1 MSAQR
6 TVSREVQARVVED
19 LARGHRPVSAIADRH
34 HVPVDLVIRLRGAFG
49 PGLPELSE
57 AAKRLRKPVA
67 PPAAPAEI
75 AALVAEVCPP
85 AKDPKPYRDGLT
97 GDERAKCRAWAE
109 SRGLLDPAKH
119 SGVMLRRAVVESWR
133 AEDCPDVSARTLE
146 PVPGAE
152 ATPDDVI
159 DAPIVCG
166 TCGEPLPEPWGDS
179 CPACGELFAP
189 APAVATPEQVKTTE
203 KGEQPAAP
211 WHDWSALMERAEGV
225 PAVVREWDMAI
236 QHVEMLRDALA
247 EHEHREGMVA
257 GIVEMLEEYG
267 IPDGGG
273 SDGTFSVADL
283 AWRIFDRIEAA

>member
-6 TVSREVQARVVED
+6 TVSREVQARIVED

-34 HVPVDLVIRLRGAFG
+34 HVPADLVVKLREAFG
-49 PGLPELSE
+49 PGPVELSE
-57 AAKRLRKPVA
+57 AAKRLRKPEPPVA

-109 SRGLLDPAKH
+109 SRGLLDPARH

-146 PVPGAE
+146 SAPDDFG

-166 TCGEPLPEPWGDS
+166 TCGAPLPDPWGDS
-179 CPACGELFAP
+179 CPSCGTLFAP
-189 APAVATPEQVKTTE
+189 AVAGAAPEQVKTT
-203 KGEQPAAP
+203 GNPAP

-247 EHEHREGMVA
+247 EHEHREDMAQRVQDAIKLQGLYLTLSQVRLVLDA
-257 GIVEMLEEYG
+257 
-267 IPDGGG
+267 
-273 SDGTFSVADL
+273 
-283 AWRIFDRIEAA
+283 IEAS